1 LAEVGQKAE
10 KKTHVF
16 AVYTIYFL
24 CYN

>member
-16 AVYTIYFL
+16 AVYTINFL